1 LPRFNR
7 RLSTSP
13 LKEEVMKM
21 RFAQLLPVALAMAGV
36 AFTLGVTGVAQAQSA
51 YPTKPVTIVVPFPPG
66 GGVDLAA
73 RVIGEKLA
81 ARSGQPF
88 VVENRPGVGGLAGAG
103 IVARSA
109 ADGHTLLIAPN
120 TIAISPHILAKGAG
134 GGIDVLTDLVP
145 IIMPAYV
152 PMVLVV
158 HPELGARTPAELIA
172 LAKRNPGLPYAS
184 AGNGSPMHFAGEMF
198 KKATGVNLLHVPYK
212 GMQASI
218 TDTLGGQV
226 KVLFA
231 SLGSALIPLIRAGK
245 LLPIAVTEARRT
257 QFLPDLPTLTEL
269 GIPGVEVDAWYGV
282 LAPKGISPALVT
294 HLNREINIVLE
305 MTDVRDRLNGGGIE
319 LRGGTVEAFRTTMR
333 EDYARYGRIAREIG
347 LKAD

>member
-1 LPRFNR
+1 MLG
-7 RLSTSP
+7 
-13 LKEEVMKM
+13 
-21 RFAQLLPVALAMAGV
+21 LAAGI
-36 AFTLGVTGVAQAQSA
+36 AFTLGATGIAQAQSGMSSA
-51 YPTKPVTIVVPFPPG
+51 TASYPSRPVTMVVPFPPG

-81 ARSGQPF
+81 ARFGQPF
-88 VVENRPGVGGLAGAG
+88 IVENRPGVGGLAGAA

-109 ADGHTLLIAPN
+109 ADGHTLLVAPN
-120 TIAISPHILAKGAG
+120 TIAISPHILGKGAG
-134 GGIDVLTDLVP
+134 GGLDVLVDLVP

-158 HPELGARTPAELIA
+158 HPELGPKTPSELIA

-226 KVLFA
+226 KILFV

-245 LLPIAVTEARRT
+245 LVPIAVTEARRT

-282 LAPKGISPALVT
+282 LAPKGISPALVAQ
-294 HLNREINIVLE
+294 LNREINIVLG
-305 MTDVRDRLNGGGIE
+305 MTEVRERLNGGGIE

-333 EDYARYGRIAREIG
+333 DDYARYGRIAREIG